1 MIKVINAPVA
11 SATMLGSLTDMC
23 FAYVALVLI
32 IWAIK
37 DLPIDKYQD
46 RHQIS
51 KQKINLKSLVNLERV
66 VFVEIDWKS
75 VKIDT
80 YPLAS
85 TNLCS

>member
-23 FAYVALVLI
+23 LAYVALVLI

>member
-37 DLPIDKYQD
+37 DLPIDKNQD

-51 KQKINLKSLVNLERV
+51 KQKINLKSLVNL
-66 VFVEIDWKS
+66 
-75 VKIDT
+75 
-80 YPLAS
+80 
-85 TNLCS
+85 